1 MKKNKKIR
9 SEKGATGIDLTTG
22 ALIFIL
28 FTSVVFTLYL
38 QIYKL
43 SALVKIH
50 EEAMGYIILIC
61 EDIDMQNYQA
71 TEDLEQYKTGVMQRI
86 SLPSN
91 KYTLSLSKTKYTDTN
106 STAQDLVKRI
116 TISIKYNFDN
126 EDREI
131 KINKIKVKE

>member
-1 MKKNKKIR
+1 MKKNKKNRGEI
-9 SEKGATGIDLTTG
+9 GATGIDLTTG

-50 EEAMGYIILIC
+50 EEAMGYMILIC

-71 TEDLEQYKTGVMQRI
+71 TENLDQYKTGVMQRI

-91 KYTLSLSKTKYTDTN
+91 KYTLSLSKVKYTDTN
-106 STAQDLVKRI
+106 STAQDVVKRI

-126 EDREI
+126 EVREI

>member
-1 MKKNKKIR
+1 MKKNKKVI
-9 SEKGATGIDLTTG
+9 SERGATGIDLTTG

-28 FTSVVFTLYL
+28 FTSVVFSLYL

-61 EDIDMQNYQA
+61 EDIDMQNYQS
-71 TEDLEQYKTGVMQRI
+71 TENLDQYKTQVMERI

-91 KYTLSLSKTKYTDTN
+91 KYTLSLSKVKYTDTN

-131 KINKIKVKE
+131 KVNKIKVKE